1 MFLRTFDP
9 ANSGHIGENE
19 FRKIMK
25 SKEGIPDED
34 IEEMLEGDW
43 LTFYQVDLNFTFKLT
58 DTNRN
63 VDTDTNIPILV
74 PVSHCMPNLYILQS
88 TKGWR

>member
-1 MFLRTFDP
+1 MRTFDP

-34 IEEMLEGDW
+34 IEEMLEGE
-43 LTFYQVDLNFTFKLT
+43 QFTLIAIRFKL
-58 DTNRN
+58 
-63 VDTDTNIPILV
+63 
-74 PVSHCMPNLYILQS
+74 HF
-88 TKGWR
+88 